1 MKSTPDTIEKP
12 STPEKGTGSERHV
25 MIRTRA
31 YELYLARGE
40 QSGAELDDWLQAELE
55 IDNEVSS

>member
-1 MKSTPDTIEKP
+1 MKSTPDTIEEP
-12 STPEKGTGSERHV
+12 RPETGTGSDRHV
-25 MIRTRA
+25 TIRTRA

-40 QSGAELDDWLQAELE
+40 QSGAELDDWLEAELA